1 MLDNIH
7 LKIVSYKNRNS
18 YFSGQYKRKERGV
31 MMARGKD
38 FEHKKKHHPGPL
50 PEGVRKHTHAEDA
63 PEDEEFIVTQE
74 AFKNRIEED

>member
-1 MLDNIH
+1 
-7 LKIVSYKNRNS
+7 
-18 YFSGQYKRKERGV
+18 